1 MRIADLKNTKINM
14 ICAWALLFC
23 FVAGQYMVSVHQ
35 HIVLTKSQT
44 SYGNSKKVPNPQ
56 HTVQEKCYY
65 CDAMHHNAMTIK
77 HQTYFSP
84 AVITGH
90 VYKAGDYNFISI
102 ALILSA
108 GRAPPVVCAIMS

>member
-1 MRIADLKNTKINM
+1 MRIADLKKNKIT
-14 ICAWALLFC
+14 IFCAWALLLC

-35 HIVLTKSQT
+35 HLILTKSQVSFT
-44 SYGNSKKVPNPQ
+44 HSKKVPSAR

-65 CDAMHHNAMTIK
+65 CDAMHHNAMTID

-84 AVITGH
+84 VVTGH
-90 VYKAGDYNFISI
+90 AYRVGDYNFISI

-108 GRAPPVVCAIMS
+108 GRAPPVAAA